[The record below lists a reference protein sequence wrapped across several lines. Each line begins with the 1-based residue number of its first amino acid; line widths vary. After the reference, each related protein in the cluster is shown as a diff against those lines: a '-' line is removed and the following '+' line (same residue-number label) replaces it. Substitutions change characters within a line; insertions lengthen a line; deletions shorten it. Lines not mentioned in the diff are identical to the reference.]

1 MALRLRSVLCAPIV
15 AGDEVYGVI
24 HLDGSDASH
33 PFVKADMYLL
43 LAIAA
48 HVALSLA
55 NARMHRRV
63 LKQELVEQDLLLAT
77 KIQNQFL
84 PQRTPDVP
92 GFEFCDEYSS
102 ALEVG
107 GDYYDFLQM
116 ADGRVGIA
124 VGDVCGKGI
133 AAALYMARLSSEMR
147 YTAAGRHNP
156 ADVLTRLNRTMC
168 ENLAEG
174 MFVTLVLMVLDPRTA
189 TLEMASAGHL
199 PPLLRAA
206 TGEIRE
212 VELPPNLPIGV
223 DEELEYEQIER
234 PLAPGECVATFTDG
248 ITEATDAQQEEF
260 GDDRLLEAIRTSDGS
275 AQGVLGSALAAVK
288 AFIAGSPQADDI
300 TLVTL
305 GRSRD

>member
-1 MALRLRSVLCAPIV
+1 
-15 AGDEVYGVI
+15 
-24 HLDGSDASH
+24 
-33 PFVKADMYLL
+33 
-43 LAIAA
+43 
-48 HVALSLA
+48 
-55 NARMHRRV
+55 
-63 LKQELVEQDLLLAT
+63 
-77 KIQNQFL
+77 
-84 PQRTPDVP
+84 
-92 GFEFCDEYSS
+92 
-102 ALEVG
+102 
-107 GDYYDFLQM
+107 
-116 ADGRVGIA
+116 
-124 VGDVCGKGI
+124 
-133 AAALYMARLSSEMR
+133 
-147 YTAAGRHNP
+147 
-156 ADVLTRLNRTMC
+156 VLTRLSRTMC

-260 GDDRLLEAIRTSDGS
+260 GDDRLLEAIRASDGS
-275 AQGVLGSALAAVK
+275 AQGVLGSALAVVK